1 MKFKFYSGNDFE
13 FVSFDSVNES
23 SAKKRFRV
31 DNSEIFNYIELRT
44 DLLSVSVKVSE
55 KKKTE
60 SFIKI

>member
-31 DNSEIFNYIELRT
+31 DNS
-44 DLLSVSVKVSE
+44 
-55 KKKTE
+55 
-60 SFIKI
+60 